1 MKKKESILYLFI
13 LPFFSTSFIGPSV
26 NDNDLAEY
34 EARFTF
40 TGYVPFSGGVANCN
54 VNEKGKVILNG
65 ILKGNENTGEDDPV
79 LYTGT
84 LQISIN
90 VDICSVKREA
100 DGEDKFCTMTVTGS
114 GPVNTELE
122 IDPATGYGYI
132 KIKYHPSLGKFAR
145 SVSGNCDQLQMTE
158 EQKMVPNETVAAIFN
173 GAELP
178 MLKDRTLRKGLYP
191 GHKSAEGETVVEVL
205 RKIR

>member
-1 MKKKESILYLFI
+1 MKKNELTLFLFI
-13 LPFFSTSFIGPSV
+13 LPFLSISFTQPIIH
-26 NDNDLAEY
+26 NNDLAEY
-34 EARFTF
+34 EVRFTF
-40 TGYVPFSGGVANCN
+40 TGYIPFSGGAENCD
-54 VNEKGKVILNG
+54 VNKNGKAILSG

-84 LQISIN
+84 LQLSIN

-100 DGEDKFCTMTVTGS
+100 NGEDKFCTLTVTGS

-122 IDPATGYGYI
+122 IDPAAGYGYI
-132 KIKYHPSLGKFAR
+132 KIKYDPSLGKFTR
-145 SVSGNCDQLQMTE
+145 SVSGSCDQFQMTE

-173 GAELP
+173 GKELP
-178 MLKDRTLRKGLYP
+178 MLKERTLRKTVYP
-191 GHKSAEGETVVEVL
+191 SDKGAEGEKVVEVL

>member
-1 MKKKESILYLFI
+1 M
-13 LPFFSTSFIGPSV
+13 
-26 NDNDLAEY
+26 
-34 EARFTF
+34 
-40 TGYVPFSGGVANCN
+40 
-54 VNEKGKVILNG
+54 
-65 ILKGNENTGEDDPV
+65 

-100 DGEDKFCTMTVTGS
+100 NGEDKFCTMTVTGS

-122 IDPATGYGYI
+122 IDPAAGYGYI
-132 KIKYHPSLGKFAR
+132 KIKYDPSLGNFAR
-145 SVSGNCDQLQMTE
+145 SVSGSCDQFQMTE

-173 GAELP
+173 GRELP
-178 MLKDRTLRKGLYP
+178 MLTERTLRKKFYP
-191 GHKSAEGETVVEVL
+191 SDKGAEGETVVEVL